1 MRGAI
6 SLLKYLSAAL
16 LMPRAPRLPI
26 EVGFADSWEITFGQT
41 CSAVANSLSA
51 LSTEPAVVD
60 AVADAII
67 GALAPLIEDFEMA
80 KRAARAAIQAFT
92 DGGVRWSKSLIGSR
106 VTSRPDLSRCRGATR

>member
-16 LMPRAPRLPI
+16 MMPRAPRLPI

-51 LSTEPAVVD
+51 LSTEPAV

-92 DGGVRWSKSLIGSR
+92 DGGVR
-106 VTSRPDLSRCRGATR
+106 

>member
-41 CSAVANSLSA
+41 CSAVANSLSE
-51 LSTEPAVVD
+51 LSTEPAVAD

-67 GALAPLIEDFEMA
+67 GALAPLIEDFEVA
-80 KRAARAAIQAFT
+80 KRAARAAIPTFT
-92 DGGVRWSKSLIGSR
+92 DGGVR
-106 VTSRPDLSRCRGATR
+106 

>member
-16 LMPRAPRLPI
+16 MMPRAPRLPI

-41 CSAVANSLSA
+41 CSAVANSLSE
-51 LSTEPAVVD
+51 LSTEP

-67 GALAPLIEDFEMA
+67 GALAPLIEDFEVA
-80 KRAARAAIQAFT
+80 KRAARAAIPTFT
-92 DGGVRWSKSLIGSR
+92 DGGVR
-106 VTSRPDLSRCRGATR
+106 